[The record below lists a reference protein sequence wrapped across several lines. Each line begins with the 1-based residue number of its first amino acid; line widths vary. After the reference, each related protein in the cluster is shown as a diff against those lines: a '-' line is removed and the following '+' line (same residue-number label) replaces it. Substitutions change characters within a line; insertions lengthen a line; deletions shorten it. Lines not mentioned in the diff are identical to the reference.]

1 MTSAETR
8 ALHNTRSCVGTVSA
22 SCRTAKVFMSDNTLE
37 SAVTVQSRSFV
48 RFGDANMKIT
58 LVVPL

>member
-8 ALHNTRSCVGTVSA
+8 AFHNTQRCVGLLVLA
-22 SCRTAKVFMSDNTLE
+22 VGLLVFMSDNTLE

-48 RFGDANMKIT
+48 RFGDANVKIT

>member
-8 ALHNTRSCVGTVSA
+8 ALHNTQSCVALLV
-22 SCRTAKVFMSDNTLE
+22 TAVGLLVFMSDNTLE